1 MTGSLLLRGMIA
13 GLVAGLLAFGF
24 ARTFGEPSVDRAIA
38 FEEQMAAAEHAPEEP
53 ELVSRST
60 QAGIGLF
67 TGIMVYSAA
76 VGGIFSL
83 VFASL
88 FGRAGSGLT
97 PRALAAVI
105 GIAAFLAIVIVPGLK
120 YPPNPPAVGNPDTI
134 SIRTALYF
142 IMLAASLFGM
152 GAAFTIAGKLRTQ
165 MGIWNASLVAGLAY
179 IVFIAVVDL
188 LLPAINEVPENF
200 PAMTLY
206 HFRIASVGIH
216 VVIWTVLALLFGY
229 LADRQL
235 RQSGN
240 YRAA

>member
-97 PRALAAVI
+97 PRALAA
-105 GIAAFLAIVIVPGLK
+105 
-120 YPPNPPAVGNPDTI
+120 
-134 SIRTALYF
+134 
-142 IMLAASLFGM
+142 SLFGM